1 MRVLPFQLRI
11 HSFSTTALA
20 MSTTMSSTQQPL
32 RSTIHTTPAAFFD
45 AHNHIHLSKLGGIPP
60 LTQEKMHLH
69 LQDQHMK
76 NKKSMETCNFDDD
89 EMSTSISSHAES
101 ILNAFSSDENLVAR
115 ESYVHIRGIAIMS
128 TQPRDFPIVK
138 QLAKE
143 LHIKRL
149 GMDLRDD
156 TGMHVVRCYGV
167 HPWFLK
173 QANADFADFAV
184 ANEKCSDLSQN
195 VPAWL
200 SYLKY
205 NLEADPSSHVGEIG
219 LDGARYDIDPLTNE
233 KVLAATI
240 ESQIEAFESQMHLAA
255 DLKRS
260 VSVHAVHCWG
270 QFMNSMKNI
279 KMTRMKMRKDK
290 ISLRKQL
297 EREIF
302 LSENEDEKNLIAERL
317 KDVKGDFLV
326 LPPKIY
332 FHAFGGK
339 PAVVDQL
346 DAICREKSMP
356 SYVTETFYGFAPFV
370 NFRAPKTEHV
380 MQKVGIGRLVLE
392 SDLEDFNEVRSDLK
406 AGVEFIARVF
416 AMEEDE
422 VLRQTNANAR
432 YFYGFSH
439 DN

>member
-1 MRVLPFQLRI
+1 
-11 HSFSTTALA
+11 
-20 MSTTMSSTQQPL
+20 MSTTMSSSQQPL
-32 RSTIHTTPAAFFD
+32 RSTIDTTPAAFFD

-60 LTQEKMHLH
+60 LTQEEIHLH
-69 LQDQHMK
+69 VKNQHMK
-76 NKKSMETCNFDDD
+76 HQKSMETYNFDDG
-89 EMSTSISSHAES
+89 EMRTSISSHAES
-101 ILNAFSSDENLVAR
+101 ILNAFSSDGNLVAR
-115 ESYVHIRGIAIMS
+115 EPYVHIGGIAIMS
-128 TQPRDFPIVK
+128 TQPRDFPVVK

-149 GMDLRDD
+149 GMDLQDD
-156 TGMHVVRCYGV
+156 TGMNIVRCYGV

-173 QANADFADFAV
+173 QANADFAAV
-184 ANEKCSDLSQN
+184 ANEKCSDPSQN
-195 VPAWL
+195 APAWL

-290 ISLRKQL
+290 ISLRKRL
-297 EREIF
+297 EREMY
-302 LSENEDEKNLIAERL
+302 LSENEDERNLIAERL
-317 KDVKGDFLV
+317 KDVEDDFLV

-332 FHAFGGK
+332 FHAFGGPK
-339 PAVVDQL
+339 AVVDQL

-356 SYVTETFYGFAPFV
+356 SYVTETFYGFAPVV
-370 NFRAPKTEHV
+370 NFRAPKTENV
-380 MQKVGIGRLVLE
+380 MHKVGIGRLVLE

-406 AGVEFIARVF
+406 TGVEFIARVF
-416 AMEEDE
+416 EIEEDE

>member
-1 MRVLPFQLRI
+1 
-11 HSFSTTALA
+11 
-20 MSTTMSSTQQPL
+20 MSSSQQPL
-32 RSTIHTTPAAFFD
+32 RSSIDTNPAAFFD
-45 AHNHIHLSKLGGIPP
+45 AHNHVHLSKLGGIQP
-60 LTQEKMHLH
+60 LAPEEVHLH
-69 LQDQHMK
+69 LKDQNMK
-76 NKKSMETCNFDDD
+76 NKKALETYNFDDG
-89 EMSTSISSHAES
+89 EMSASISSHAES
-101 ILNAFSSDENLVAR
+101 ILNAFSSDENTVAR
-115 ESYVHIRGIAIMS
+115 ESYVHIGGIAIMS
-128 TQPRDFPIVK
+128 TQPRDFPVVK

-149 GMDLRDD
+149 GMDLKDG

-173 QANADFADFAV
+173 QGNADFAV
-184 ANEKCSDLSQN
+184 AKEKYSDLSQN

-240 ESQIEAFESQMHLAA
+240 ESQIEAFEAQMHLAA

-260 VSVHAVHCWG
+260 VSVHAVQCWG
-270 QFMNSMKNI
+270 QLMNSIKSI

-290 ISLRKQL
+290 NILRKQL
-297 EREIF
+297 EREMF
-302 LSENEDEKNLIAERL
+302 LSENEDERNLIAERL
-317 KDVKGDFLV
+317 KDAEDDFLV

-356 SYVTETFYGFAPFV
+356 SYVTETFYGFAPVV
-370 NFRAPKTEHV
+370 NFRSPKTENV
-380 MQKVGIGRLVLE
+380 MHKVGIGRLVLE
-392 SDLEDFNEVRSDLK
+392 SDLEDFNGVRSDLK
-406 AGVEFIARVF
+406 TSVEFIARVF
-416 AMEEDE
+416 EIEEDE
-422 VLRQTNANAR
+422 VLRRTNANAR
-432 YFYGFSH
+432 YIYGFSH